1 MKKFKFIILI
11 LILIACN
18 KNQENVSEKNISN
31 FDLESDFKDF
41 KSKMEE
47 VDTLEI
53 WFDHSVCTY
62 QGYEKL
68 QITKFS
74 DSIKIKSRFKE
85 LSYSNDPEWEEIYE
99 RNISISDTT
108 WKFEKFLERNK
119 SRIKNDSNDY
129 PQLQMKYKDQKIGFF
144 TEGLVDLNRFLE
156 DYYSTMRPIFLE
168 NKNSI
173 YGVEIV
179 FE

>member
-1 MKKFKFIILI
+1 MKNFKYIILV
-11 LILIACN
+11 LIFISCN
-18 KNQENVSEKNISN
+18 KKHDQGFEINISN
-31 FDLESDFKDF
+31 FDLKSDYNDFKL
-41 KSKMEE
+41 KMEAN
-47 VDTLEI
+47 DTIEI